1 MVRLAI
7 STWIVCALL
16 GLSACAT
23 QTAPAGPTTGLA
35 LTFAALTSA
44 QCSASAN
51 GSGNVPKDVE
61 RLTVQWTA
69 DNAAAPGSTL
79 SGRATIARESVDGTN
94 TWNVLALPV
103 TKKMNIEV
111 YGCDKTGKV
120 IYGGRTNDLAVED
133 QKETTARVFMTPMGK
148 LACTGSGGS
157 ATMTAPRS
165 LSGGAVLPRGDVVIV
180 GGLGAWSSKK
190 VIGTATGAVDI
201 YDYRLGQFRKGP
213 NLQAP
218 RIAPHVHAISETQVL
233 VVGGLTQIDYI
244 STLAAQ
250 PSPLLAPDAYNDTT
264 VPKLKAE
271 VIDVSDNSVK
281 ASAAEVVVG
290 ALPQSSSIHR
300 NNDILFVGGVDTSG
314 APVAAATRVGGLQD
328 IAGGGKGTKVDVTLS
343 AARARPALLA
353 FADDSVVVWGGSKN
367 ATDMGEIIGPDG
379 TKGTPLVVSGDT
391 IIGHPGFTAVGSIAV
406 VIGGSG
412 DTLSFLVGGG
422 ALYSTAFADNTPS
435 YVVTVDKVQLTA
447 VCKPIALSQGTLRVG
462 FGAAAVKLPTGQV
475 AIAGGVL
482 ALKALPDICKNETEC
497 ILDSFVILE
506 MPTDLNAATVT
517 FAVAS
522 SGKLGADAK
531 GPHFGMLALPLPS
544 GSLFVGGQTGILT
557 GEDND
562 KVLDDVGEIVNL
574 PPNADNQAVICAP

>member
-1 MVRLAI
+1 MVRLQI
-7 STWIVCALL
+7 SCWTLGALL
-16 GLSACAT
+16 GLGGCAAQSAPTA
-23 QTAPAGPTTGLA
+23 QTAGLA

-44 QCSASAN
+44 QCAVSAN
-51 GSGNVPKDVE
+51 GSGSVPKEVE

-69 DNAAAPGSTL
+69 DNAAAAGTTL
-79 SGRATIARESVDGTN
+79 SGRDTIARDSVDGTG
-94 TWNVLALPV
+94 TWTLLALPV
-103 TKKMNIEV
+103 TKKINIEV
-111 YGCDKTGKV
+111 YGCDKNGKV
-120 IYGGRTNDLAVED
+120 IYGGRTNDLTIGD

-157 ATMTAPRS
+157 NVMTAPRS

-180 GGLGAWSSKK
+180 GGVGAWSSKK

-201 YDYRLGQFRKGP
+201 YDYKLGQFRKGP

-218 RIAPHVHAISETQVL
+218 RISPHVHAISDTQVL

-271 VIDVSDNSVK
+271 VIDVADGSVK
-281 ASAAEVVVG
+281 ASTAEVVVG

-300 NNDILFVGGVDTSG
+300 NNDILFVGGVDTTG

-343 AARARPALLA
+343 AARARPTLLA
-353 FADDSVVVWGGSKN
+353 FADDSVVVWGGTKN
-367 ATDMGEIIGPDG
+367 ATDMGEIVPPDD
-379 TKGTPLVVSGDT
+379 TKSKPLVVSGDT
-391 IIGHPGFTAVGSIAV
+391 IIGQPGFTAVGSIAV
-406 VIGGSG
+406 VIGSSG
-412 DTLSFLVGGG
+412 DTLTFLVAGG

-435 YVVTVDKVQLTA
+435 YVVTVDKKNFTA

-482 ALKALPDICKNETEC
+482 ALKGLPDICKNETEC
-497 ILDSFVILE
+497 ILDTFVILE
-506 MPTDLNAATVT
+506 IPSDFNGATVT
-517 FAVAS
+517 FTVAG
-522 SGKLGADAK
+522 SGKLGTDAN

-544 GSLFVGGQTGILT
+544 GALFVGGQVGILT
-557 GEDND
+557 GDDND
-562 KVLDDVGEIVNL
+562 KVLDNVGEIVNL
-574 PPNADNQAVICAP
+574 PPTADQQAAICAP